1 VTPVKKGR
9 GNLQRGVP
17 LRMQKILFGWSG
29 GKDSTMALYE
39 ILKNKEH
46 QVVSLLTTITEDY
59 DRISM
64 HGVRRTLLEQ
74 QAQSLNIPL
83 YKVFIPKDCTNE
95 IYAAKMAEALNKFK
109 QEGVET
115 VAFGDIFL
123 EDVRKYREDN
133 LAKLNMKGIFPI
145 WGRDSAEL
153 AHSFISLGFKSVIS
167 CIDTKVLDKKFLGRQ
182 FDEDFLAELPPNIDP
197 SGENGE
203 FHSFAYDG
211 PIFQQGIGYR
221 LGGTVARNS
230 FHFRDLIPTDSE
242 N

>member
-1 VTPVKKGR
+1 
-9 GNLQRGVP
+9 
-17 LRMQKILFGWSG
+17 MEKILFGWSG
-29 GKDSTMALYE
+29 GKDSAMALYE
-39 ILKNKEH
+39 IKKNNEY

-64 HGVRRTLLEQ
+64 HGVRRTLVEQ

-83 YKVFIPKDCTNE
+83 YKVLIPKTCSNE
-95 IYAAKMAEALNKFK
+95 IYAAKMTEALNKFK
-109 QEGVET
+109 QDGVEK

-123 EDVRKYREDN
+123 EDVKKYREDN

-153 AHSFISLGFKSVIS
+153 AHSFIALGFKSVIS

-203 FHSFAYDG
+203 FHSFVYDG
-211 PIFQQGIGYR
+211 PIFKQRIGYN
-221 LGGTVARNS
+221 LGEMVLRDS
-230 FHFRDLIPTDSE
+230 FHFCDLIPKYSPPTL
-242 N
+242 

>member
-1 VTPVKKGR
+1 
-9 GNLQRGVP
+9 
-17 LRMQKILFGWSG
+17 MQKILFGWSG

-39 ILKNKEH
+39 IKKHHEYE
-46 QVVSLLTTITEDY
+46 VVSLLTTVTKDY

-64 HGVRRTLLEQ
+64 HGVRRVLVEQ
-74 QAQSLNIPL
+74 QAKSIGIPL
-83 YKVFIPKDCTNE
+83 HKVFIPKNCTNE
-95 IYAAKMAEALNKFK
+95 IYVAKMTEALNMFK
-109 QEGVET
+109 EQGIEKVG
-115 VAFGDIFL
+115 FGDIFL

-153 AHSFISLGFKSVIS
+153 AHSFIALGFKSVIS
-167 CIDTKVLDKKFLGRQ
+167 CIDTKVLDQKFLGRQ

-211 PIFQQGIGYR
+211 PIFQQGIGYS
-221 LGGTVARNS
+221 LGETVDRNS
-230 FHFRDLIPTDSE
+230 FHFRDLIPAD
-242 N
+242 